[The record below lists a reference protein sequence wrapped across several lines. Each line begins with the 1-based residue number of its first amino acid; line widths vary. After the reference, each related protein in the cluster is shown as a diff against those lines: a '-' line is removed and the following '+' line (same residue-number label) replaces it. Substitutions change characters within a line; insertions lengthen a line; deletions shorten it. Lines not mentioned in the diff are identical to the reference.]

1 MNRVFIVVAD
11 RCQTER
17 GVPWVGGTVIVGP
30 DGYPLAGPVAVDHP
44 DLLTADCDLAQARN
58 KRINENNDLLADRR
72 ADLYQADLTQ
82 ADL

>member
-1 MNRVFIVVAD
+1 VL
-11 RCQTER
+11 
-17 GVPWVGGTVIVGP
+17 TV
-30 DGYPLAGPVAVDHP
+30 
-44 DLLTADCDLAQARN
+44 DCDLAQARD